1 VTEIR
6 RTPDSLAQL
15 EQAAT
20 AGPGTRRPGPDAVIT
35 CDRLVRIYTVEG
47 IEIQALQ

>member
-20 AGPGTRRPGPDAVIT
+20 AGHGIPQSGPDAVIT
-35 CDRLVRIYTVEG
+35 CDRLVRIYTV
-47 IEIQALQ
+47 

>member
-1 VTEIR
+1 MTEIR

-20 AGPGTRRPGPDAVIT
+20 AGPGTHAGPART
-35 CDRLVRIYTVEG
+35 R
-47 IEIQALQ
+47 